1 MNAYFFNM
9 TPEERE
15 SILDKHKH
23 IYNGYQTLQPNI
35 PNPQPLYVQDFAN
48 DKEGITVS
56 NKGEVMSY
64 RNMNINESVEKGDM
78 CECGGMVYEGECM
91 ECGKA
96 YKTHDIDIYDVK
108 DLNPKNKFDY
118 VEGKDLEEVRVAD
131 LSPEK
136 TYKMKFP
143 TFKDVD
149 DYEEKDVKYKGTVN
163 YPKGRPMHSF
173 KSLDDLSGAMLSG
186 TGEDDDISQIY
197 PIDEMESNYDY
208 KLPAYQFQSKGPIDA
223 YDEDDKNYFED
234 SIDIF
239 SDEDLDAGRAFSDM
253 DDEDEWS
260 DEKILMNLR
269 KDDDDDSLGTD
280 TKFDMD
286 LSDVKDPYTFASGG
300 PGRSIG
306 VYEEEDLD
314 EGYFDWDLGH
324 EFEVKKDTNLPKG
337 HGNLKKGDKVK
348 LIKKWKN
355 ANPGKHGDIFYTD
368 KSEDR
373 YGLSRDDIQYLSS
386 DNEELDEKWDSDVK
400 VKKTGEY
407 AGKTLEELQK
417 ELASLKEKSKK
428 YQDNDEDVPQDIV
441 RKEAQVKFAIRAKR
455 NWPKGHMEEQSIEEM
470 VDEDLKESFVK
481 QKDKIT
487 EMFQRMRKF

>member
-1 MNAYFFNM
+1 M

-48 DKEGITVS
+48 DKDGITVS

-64 RNMNINESVEKGDM
+64 RNMNINESVEEGKM
-78 CECGGMVYEGECM
+78 CECGGMVYENECM

-96 YKTHDIDIYDVK
+96 YKTHDIDIYDVE

-118 VEGKDLEEVRVAD
+118 VESKDLEEVRVSD

-143 TFKDVD
+143 TFNDGGE
-149 DYEEKDVKYKGTVN
+149 EEKDVKYKGKV
-163 YPKGRPMHSF
+163 KFKDGKPMHQFTSV
-173 KSLDDLSGAMLSG
+173 DDLSGAMLG
-186 TGEDDDISQIY
+186 GMGDDEEISQVY
-197 PIDEMESNYDY
+197 SIDELESNYDF
-208 KLPAYQFQSKGPIDA
+208 KKPAYQFQSKGPIDA

-239 SDEDLDAGRAFSDM
+239 SDDDLEAGRAFADMSDK
-253 DDEDEWS
+253 DDWS

-280 TKFDMD
+280 TEFDMD
-286 LSDVKDPYTFASGG
+286 LSDVKKPYDFASGG
-300 PGRSIG
+300 PGKSIG
-306 VYEEEDLD
+306 VYE
-314 EGYFDWDLGH
+314 
-324 EFEVKKDTNLPKG
+324 DT
-337 HGNLKKGDKVK
+337 D
-348 LIKKWKN
+348 
-355 ANPGKHGDIFYTD
+355 
-368 KSEDR
+368 
-373 YGLSRDDIQYLSS
+373 
-386 DNEELDEKWDSDVK
+386 EELDEKWDDDVK
-400 VKKTGEY
+400 VKKTGQY

-428 YQDNDEDVPQDIV
+428 YQDKDEDVPQDIIK
-441 RKEAQVKFAIRAKR
+441 KEAQVKFAIRAKR
-455 NWPKGHMEEQSIEEM
+455 NWPKGHMEEQSVDEM

-481 QKDKIT
+481 QKNKIT
-487 EMFQRMRKF
+487 EMFQRMNKY

>member
-23 IYNGYQTLQPNI
+23 IYNGYQTLQANI
-35 PNPQPLYVQDFAN
+35 SNPQPLYVQDFAN

-56 NKGEVMSY
+56 NKGNVMSY
-64 RNMNINESVEKGDM
+64 KNMNINESVEEGNM
-78 CECGGMVYEGECM
+78 CECGGMVYEGECS

-143 TFKDVD
+143 TFKDID
-149 DYEEKDVKYKGTVN
+149 DYEEKDVKYKGTVS

-223 YDEDDKNYFED
+223 FDEDDKNYFED

-280 TKFDMD
+280 TEFDMD

-348 LIKKWKN
+348 LIKKL
-355 ANPGKHGDIFYTD
+355 I
-368 KSEDR
+368 
-373 YGLSRDDIQYLSS
+373 
-386 DNEELDEKWDSDVK
+386 
-400 VKKTGEY
+400 
-407 AGKTLEELQK
+407 
-417 ELASLKEKSKK
+417 
-428 YQDNDEDVPQDIV
+428 
-441 RKEAQVKFAIRAKR
+441 
-455 NWPKGHMEEQSIEEM
+455 
-470 VDEDLKESFVK
+470 
-481 QKDKIT
+481 
-487 EMFQRMRKF
+487 

>member
-48 DKEGITVS
+48 DKEGITIS

-64 RNMNINESVEKGDM
+64 RNMNINESVEKGNM

-149 DYEEKDVKYKGTVN
+149 DYEEKDVKYKGTVSF
-163 YPKGRPMHSF
+163 PKGRPMHQF

-186 TGEDDDISQIY
+186 TGDDDDISQIHS
-197 PIDEMESNYDY
+197 IDELESNYDY

-314 EGYFDWDLGH
+314 E
-324 EFEVKKDTNLPKG
+324 
-337 HGNLKKGDKVK
+337 
-348 LIKKWKN
+348 
-355 ANPGKHGDIFYTD
+355 
-368 KSEDR
+368 
-373 YGLSRDDIQYLSS
+373 
-386 DNEELDEKWDSDVK
+386 KWDSDVK

-428 YQDNDEDVPQDIV
+428 YQDKDEDVPQDIV

>member
-1 MNAYFFNM
+1 M

-23 IYNGYQTLQPNI
+23 IYNGYQTLQANI
-35 PNPQPLYVQDFAN
+35 SNPQPLYVQDFAN

-56 NKGEVMSY
+56 NKGNVMSY
-64 RNMNINESVEKGDM
+64 KNMNINESVGKGDV

-143 TFKDVD
+143 TFKDDD
-149 DYEEKDVKYKGTVN
+149 DYEEKDVKYKGTVSF
-163 YPKGRPMHSF
+163 PKGRPMHQF

-186 TGEDDDISQIY
+186 TGDDDDISQIY
-197 PIDEMESNYDY
+197 SIDEMESNYDY

-223 YDEDDKNYFED
+223 FDEDDKNYFED

-306 VYEEEDLD
+306 VYEEE
-314 EGYFDWDLGH
+314 
-324 EFEVKKDTNLPKG
+324 
-337 HGNLKKGDKVK
+337 
-348 LIKKWKN
+348 
-355 ANPGKHGDIFYTD
+355 
-368 KSEDR
+368 
-373 YGLSRDDIQYLSS
+373 
-386 DNEELDEKWDSDVK
+386 ELDEKWDSDVK

-455 NWPKGHMEEQSIEEM
+455 NWPKGHMEEQSVEEM

>member
-56 NKGEVMSY
+56 NKGNVMSY
-64 RNMNINESVEKGDM
+64 KNMNINESVEKGDM
-78 CECGGMVYEGECM
+78 CECGGMVYEGECS

-314 EGYFDWDLGH
+314 E
-324 EFEVKKDTNLPKG
+324 
-337 HGNLKKGDKVK
+337 
-348 LIKKWKN
+348 
-355 ANPGKHGDIFYTD
+355 
-368 KSEDR
+368 
-373 YGLSRDDIQYLSS
+373 
-386 DNEELDEKWDSDVK
+386 KWDSDVK

>member
-23 IYNGYQTLQPNI
+23 IYNGYQTLQANI
-35 PNPQPLYVQDFAN
+35 SNPQPLYVQDFAN

-56 NKGEVMSY
+56 NKGNVMSY
-64 RNMNINESVEKGDM
+64 KNMNINESVEEGNM
-78 CECGGMVYEGECM
+78 CECGGMVYEGECS

-223 YDEDDKNYFED
+223 FDEDDKNYFED

-280 TKFDMD
+280 TEFDMD

-306 VYEEEDLD
+306 VYEEED
-314 EGYFDWDLGH
+314 
-324 EFEVKKDTNLPKG
+324 
-337 HGNLKKGDKVK
+337 
-348 LIKKWKN
+348 
-355 ANPGKHGDIFYTD
+355 
-368 KSEDR
+368 
-373 YGLSRDDIQYLSS
+373 
-386 DNEELDEKWDSDVK
+386 LDEKWDSDVK

-428 YQDNDEDVPQDIV
+428 YQDKDEDVPQDIV

>member
-23 IYNGYQTLQPNI
+23 IYNGYQTLQANI
-35 PNPQPLYVQDFAN
+35 SNPQPLYVQDFAN

-56 NKGEVMSY
+56 NKGNVMSY
-64 RNMNINESVEKGDM
+64 KNMNINESVEEGNM
-78 CECGGMVYEGECM
+78 CECGGMVYEGECT

-223 YDEDDKNYFED
+223 FDEDDKNYFED

-280 TKFDMD
+280 TEFDMD

-306 VYEEEDLD
+306 VYEEED
-314 EGYFDWDLGH
+314 
-324 EFEVKKDTNLPKG
+324 
-337 HGNLKKGDKVK
+337 
-348 LIKKWKN
+348 
-355 ANPGKHGDIFYTD
+355 
-368 KSEDR
+368 
-373 YGLSRDDIQYLSS
+373 
-386 DNEELDEKWDSDVK
+386 LDEKWDSDVK

-428 YQDNDEDVPQDIV
+428 YQDKDEDVPQDIV

>member
-1 MNAYFFNM
+1 M

-23 IYNGYQTLQPNI
+23 IYNGYQTLQANI
-35 PNPQPLYVQDFAN
+35 SNPQPLYVQDFAN

-56 NKGEVMSY
+56 NKGNVMSY
-64 RNMNINESVEKGDM
+64 KNMNINESVEEGNM
-78 CECGGMVYEGECM
+78 CECGGMVYEGECS

-223 YDEDDKNYFED
+223 FDEDDKNYFED

-280 TKFDMD
+280 TEFDMD

-306 VYEEEDLD
+306 VYEEED
-314 EGYFDWDLGH
+314 
-324 EFEVKKDTNLPKG
+324 
-337 HGNLKKGDKVK
+337 
-348 LIKKWKN
+348 
-355 ANPGKHGDIFYTD
+355 
-368 KSEDR
+368 
-373 YGLSRDDIQYLSS
+373 
-386 DNEELDEKWDSDVK
+386 LDEKWDSDVK

-428 YQDNDEDVPQDIV
+428 YQDKDEDVPQDIV

>member
-23 IYNGYQTLQPNI
+23 IYNGYQTLQANI
-35 PNPQPLYVQDFAN
+35 SNPQPLYVQDFAN

-56 NKGEVMSY
+56 NKGNVMSY
-64 RNMNINESVEKGDM
+64 KNMNINESVEEGNM
-78 CECGGMVYEGECM
+78 CECGGMVYEGECT

-149 DYEEKDVKYKGTVN
+149 DYEEKDVKYKGTVS

-223 YDEDDKNYFED
+223 FDEDDKNYFED

-280 TKFDMD
+280 TEFDMD

-306 VYEEEDLD
+306 VYEEED
-314 EGYFDWDLGH
+314 
-324 EFEVKKDTNLPKG
+324 
-337 HGNLKKGDKVK
+337 
-348 LIKKWKN
+348 
-355 ANPGKHGDIFYTD
+355 
-368 KSEDR
+368 
-373 YGLSRDDIQYLSS
+373 
-386 DNEELDEKWDSDVK
+386 LDEKWDSDVK

-428 YQDNDEDVPQDIV
+428 YQDKDEDVPQDIV

>member
-23 IYNGYQTLQPNI
+23 IYNGYQTLQANI
-35 PNPQPLYVQDFAN
+35 SNPQPLYVQDFAN

-56 NKGEVMSY
+56 NKGNVMSY
-64 RNMNINESVEKGDM
+64 KNMNINESVEEGNM
-78 CECGGMVYEGECM
+78 CECGGMVYEGECS

-280 TKFDMD
+280 TEFDMD

-306 VYEEEDLD
+306 VYEEED
-314 EGYFDWDLGH
+314 
-324 EFEVKKDTNLPKG
+324 
-337 HGNLKKGDKVK
+337 
-348 LIKKWKN
+348 
-355 ANPGKHGDIFYTD
+355 
-368 KSEDR
+368 
-373 YGLSRDDIQYLSS
+373 
-386 DNEELDEKWDSDVK
+386 LDEKWDSDVK

-428 YQDNDEDVPQDIV
+428 YQDKDEDVPQDIV

>member
-23 IYNGYQTLQPNI
+23 IYNGYQTLQANI
-35 PNPQPLYVQDFAN
+35 SNPQPLYVQDFAN

-56 NKGEVMSY
+56 NKGNVMSY
-64 RNMNINESVEKGDM
+64 KNMNINESVEEGNM
-78 CECGGMVYEGECM
+78 CECGGMVYEGECS

-337 HGNLKKGDKVK
+337 HGNLKKVIK
-348 LIKKWKN
+348 L
-355 ANPGKHGDIFYTD
+355 
-368 KSEDR
+368 S
-373 YGLSRDDIQYLSS
+373 
-386 DNEELDEKWDSDVK
+386 
-400 VKKTGEY
+400 
-407 AGKTLEELQK
+407 
-417 ELASLKEKSKK
+417 
-428 YQDNDEDVPQDIV
+428 
-441 RKEAQVKFAIRAKR
+441 
-455 NWPKGHMEEQSIEEM
+455 
-470 VDEDLKESFVK
+470 
-481 QKDKIT
+481 
-487 EMFQRMRKF
+487 

>member
-1 MNAYFFNM
+1 M

-23 IYNGYQTLQPNI
+23 IYNGYQTLQANI
-35 PNPQPLYVQDFAN
+35 SNPQPLYVQDFAN

-56 NKGEVMSY
+56 NKGNVMSY
-64 RNMNINESVEKGDM
+64 KNMNINESVEEGNM
-78 CECGGMVYEGECM
+78 CECGGMVYEGECS

-149 DYEEKDVKYKGTVN
+149 DYEEKDVKYKGTVS

-223 YDEDDKNYFED
+223 FDEDDKNYFED

-280 TKFDMD
+280 TEFDMD

-306 VYEEEDLD
+306 VYEEED
-314 EGYFDWDLGH
+314 
-324 EFEVKKDTNLPKG
+324 
-337 HGNLKKGDKVK
+337 
-348 LIKKWKN
+348 
-355 ANPGKHGDIFYTD
+355 
-368 KSEDR
+368 
-373 YGLSRDDIQYLSS
+373 
-386 DNEELDEKWDSDVK
+386 LDEKWDSDVK

-428 YQDNDEDVPQDIV
+428 YQDKDEDVPQDIV